1 MLVLW
6 FRAQFPRAF
15 LVKSAFAAF
24 ARMPTLGFP
33 AKQAVVARQ
42 LAAPPAFRRIK
53 FYFLPFLVLLSALVT
68 AQTVI
73 VHSAEIAHVF
83 CGNSPPLAKMVAGG
97 DLATISN
104 KQGLGLSACRGC
116 CSINRSVSTG
126 SGIVGSASTGL
137 RRHVYKKFTS
147 KCF

>member
-1 MLVLW
+1 M
-6 FRAQFPRAF
+6 
-15 LVKSAFAAF
+15 KSAFAAF

-53 FYFLPFLVLLSALVT
+53 FYFLPFLVLVRACVT
-68 AQTVI
+68 AQSVI
-73 VHSAEIAHVF
+73 VHSTETAHVS
-83 CGNSPPLAKMVAGG
+83 CGYSPPLAKILAGG
-97 DLATISN
+97 DLANFSN
-104 KQGLGLSACRGC
+104 KQGLGLSACWRY
-116 CSINRSVSTG
+116 CSINRSGSTG

-137 RRHVYKKFTS
+137 RRHFYEKFTS